1 MYILFAFFAHIVWK
15 FKVCV
20 SYSLSFFS
28 KYMLQLLTKQTA
40 HGDVLMR
47 GRSALI
53 NTEQAEVMSPFH
65 TQASGTIWDP
75 VLQLFRLWFWR

>member
-1 MYILFAFFAHIVWK
+1 MYISLVFFFPHN
-15 FKVCV
+15 VCKITQSV
-20 SYSLSFFS
+20 IFFQ
-28 KYMLQLLTKQTA
+28 MLQLLTKQTA

-65 TQASGTIWDP
+65 TQATGTI
-75 VLQLFRLWFWR
+75 